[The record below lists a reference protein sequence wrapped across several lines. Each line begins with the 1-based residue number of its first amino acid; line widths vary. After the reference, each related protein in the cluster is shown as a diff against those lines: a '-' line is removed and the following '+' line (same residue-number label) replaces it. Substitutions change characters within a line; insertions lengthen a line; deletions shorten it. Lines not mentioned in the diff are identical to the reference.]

1 MLKIINTGDP
11 SVKPPLVMLVYG
23 EGGVG
28 KSTFAATAPKPLM
41 ADCENGSKYFGLRGI
56 KLDVAHI
63 EKWSDMREYTEALK
77 KEGYE
82 TAVIDPIG
90 ELMEKL
96 MRHMVAIGDSKLIQK
111 DGSPSQ
117 AGWGWLRKT
126 MRDYVKVLRDSGMHV
141 LLVAHVDD
149 KPDQDRVLLR
159 PLITTKVSKDI
170 VNMVDI
176 VGYMTVVQ
184 TADGESKRVIFVDPS
199 SDKFTAK
206 DRTGQLGKII
216 EPDFSKIIKAVHG
229 TTNYAWSKKPVVQ
242 EAKTEAPVAPTAPPV
257 PDKRSAD
264 PNPAF
269 EAARS
274 KVAAAV

>member
-11 SVKPPLVMLVYG
+11 SVKPPVVMLVYG

-28 KSTFAATAPKPLM
+28 KSTFASTAPKPLM

-63 EKWSDMREYTEALK
+63 EKWADMREYTEALK
-77 KEGYE
+77 KSGYE

-96 MRHMVAIGDSKLIQK
+96 MRHMVAMGDSKLVQK

-126 MRDYVKVLRDSGMHV
+126 MRDYVKVLRDSGIHV

-149 KPDQDRVLLR
+149 KPDEDRVLLR
-159 PLITTKVSKDI
+159 PLVTTKVSKDI
-170 VNMVDI
+170 VNMVDV

-184 TADGESKRVIFVDPS
+184 TPEGESKRVIFVDPS

-206 DRTGQLGKII
+206 DRTGQLGRVI
-216 EPDFSKIIKAVHG
+216 EPDFSKIIKAIHG
-229 TTNYAWSKKPVVQ
+229 TESYAWSKKAAPIVEQTPVQQVSESVQ
-242 EAKTEAPVAPTAPPV
+242 V
-257 PDKRSAD
+257 PKPAV
-264 PNPAF
+264 NPHPAL
-269 EAARS
+269 EAAKA
-274 KVAAAV
+274 KVALAQ

>member
-11 SVKPPLVMLVYG
+11 SVKPPVVMLVYG

-28 KSTFAATAPKPLM
+28 KSTFASTAPKPLM

-63 EKWSDMREYTEALK
+63 EKWADMREYTEALK
-77 KEGYE
+77 KSGYE

-96 MRHMVAIGDSKLIQK
+96 MRHMVAMGDSKLVQK

-126 MRDYVKVLRDSGMHV
+126 MRDYVKVLRDSGIHV

-149 KPDQDRVLLR
+149 KPDEDRVLLR
-159 PLITTKVSKDI
+159 PLVTTKVSKDI
-170 VNMVDI
+170 VNMVDV

-184 TADGESKRVIFVDPS
+184 TPDGESKRVIFVDPS

-206 DRTGQLGKII
+206 DRTGQLGRVI

-229 TTNYAWSKKPVVQ
+229 TETYAWSKKVAPAAEV
-242 EAKTEAPVAPTAPPV
+242 APVQSVEQPAAPTKVAV
-257 PDKRSAD
+257 D
-264 PNPAF
+264 PNPTL
-269 EAARS
+269 EAAKA
-274 KVAAAV
+274 KVALAQ

>member
-28 KSTFAATAPKPLM
+28 KSTFAATSPKPLM

-56 KLDVAHI
+56 KLDVAHV
-63 EKWSDMREYTEALK
+63 EKWSDMRDYTEALK
-77 KEGYE
+77 KSGYE

-96 MRHMVAIGDSKLIQK
+96 MRHMVAMGDIKLVQK

-126 MRDYVKVLRDSGMHV
+126 MRDYVKVLRDSGLHV

-149 KPDQDRVLLR
+149 KPDEDRVLLR

-170 VNMVDI
+170 VNMVDV

-184 TADGESKRVIFVDPS
+184 TQDGESKRVVFVDPS

-229 TTNYAWSKKPVVQ
+229 TESYAWSKKVVAP
-242 EAKTEAPVAPTAPPV
+242 EVKTEEPAAPPAEPKPAV
-257 PDKRSAD
+257 D
-264 PNPAF
+264 PN
-269 EAARS
+269 AALQAAKA
-274 KVAAAV
+274 KVAATQ

>member
-11 SVKPPLVMLVYG
+11 SVKPPVVMLVYG

-28 KSTFAATAPKPLM
+28 KSTFASTAPKPLM

-56 KLDVAHI
+56 KLDVAHV
-63 EKWSDMREYTEALK
+63 EKWADMREYTEALK
-77 KEGYE
+77 KSGYE

-96 MRHMVAIGDSKLIQK
+96 MRYMVAMGDSKLVQK

-149 KPDQDRVLLR
+149 KPDEDRVLLR
-159 PLITTKVSKDI
+159 PLVTTKVSKDI
-170 VNMVDI
+170 VNMVDV

-184 TADGESKRVIFVDPS
+184 TPDGESKRVIFVDPS

-206 DRTGQLGKII
+206 DRTGQLGRVI
-216 EPDFSKIIKAVHG
+216 EPDFTKIIKAVHG
-229 TTNYAWSKKPVVQ
+229 TETYAWSKK
-242 EAKTEAPVAPTAPPV
+242 AAPVAEQAPVQPV
-257 PDKRSAD
+257 EAPAAPAKPVVD
-264 PNPAF
+264 PNPAL
-269 EAARS
+269 EAAKA
-274 KVAAAV
+274 KVALAQ

>member
-1 MLKIINTGDP
+1 MLRIINTGDP

-28 KSTFAATAPKPLM
+28 KSTFASTAPKPLM

-56 KLDVAHI
+56 KLDVAHV

-77 KEGYE
+77 KSGYE

-96 MRHMVAIGDSKLIQK
+96 MRHMVALGDSKLVQK

-149 KPDQDRVLLR
+149 KPDEDRVLLR

-170 VNMVDI
+170 VNMVDV

-216 EPDFSKIIKAVHG
+216 EPDFAKIIKAVHG
-229 TTNYAWSKKPVVQ
+229 TESYAWSKKTVAP
-242 EAKTEAPVAPTAPPV
+242 EPKAEAPATPPTPV
-257 PDKRSAD
+257 KPQVD
-264 PNPAF
+264 PNQAL
-269 EAARS
+269 ETART

>member
-1 MLKIINTGDP
+1 
-11 SVKPPLVMLVYG
+11 
-23 EGGVG
+23 
-28 KSTFAATAPKPLM
+28 
-41 ADCENGSKYFGLRGI
+41 
-56 KLDVAHI
+56 
-63 EKWSDMREYTEALK
+63 
-77 KEGYE
+77 
-82 TAVIDPIG
+82 
-90 ELMEKL
+90 MEKL

-117 AGWGWLRKT
+117 AGWGWLRNT

-149 KPDQDRVLLR
+149 KPDEDRVLLR

-170 VNMVDI
+170 VNMVDV

-229 TTNYAWSKKPVVQ
+229 TENYAWSKKPV
-242 EAKTEAPVAPTAPPV
+242 EEPKAEAPAGAARPPQRTKPAV
-257 PDKRSAD
+257 D
-264 PNPAF
+264 PNSAL

>member
-149 KPDQDRVLLR
+149 KPDEDRVLLR

-170 VNMVDI
+170 VNMVDV

-229 TTNYAWSKKPVVQ
+229 TANYAWSKKPV
-242 EAKTEAPVAPTAPPV
+242 EEPKAEAPAEAPRPPQRTR
-257 PDKRSAD
+257 PAID
-264 PNPAF
+264 PNPAL
-269 EAARS
+269 EAAKA
-274 KVAAAV
+274 KVAAV

>member
-63 EKWSDMREYTEALK
+63 EKWADMREYTEALK

-149 KPDQDRVLLR
+149 KPDEDRVLLR

-170 VNMVDI
+170 VNMVDV

-229 TTNYAWSKKPVVQ
+229 TANYAWSKKPV
-242 EAKTEAPVAPTAPPV
+242 EEPKAEAPAEAPRPPQRTR
-257 PDKRSAD
+257 PAID
-264 PNPAF
+264 PNPAL
-269 EAARS
+269 EAAKA
-274 KVAAAV
+274 KVAAV